1 MARTPDMSLWV
12 ATVNPQK
19 NSKRSIFML
28 FYILTATTISN
39 TLNQAATETL
49 LISSNYNIILQKY
62 NQTVADIRNSYS
74 RNDDEP
80 NTGVGALTNNQRQT
94 LLTGKS
100 SKTFIQIGTY
110 QQYTN
115 EKNEIP
121 LKVGDIC
128 TVKEDATSAIRQMLG
143 GIAYAP
149 ELAIIT
155 SINNE
160 KKECNITVMK
170 SQNCSVGDYP
180 SKYNFIPLQFLRKI
194 NL

>member
-1 MARTPDMSLWV
+1 
-12 ATVNPQK
+12 
-19 NSKRSIFML
+19 ML

-62 NQTVADIRNSYS
+62 NQTVADIRNNYS

-128 TVKEDATSAIRQMLG
+128 TVKEDATSTIRQILG
-143 GIAYAP
+143 GISYAP
-149 ELAIIT
+149 ELVIIT
-155 SINNE
+155 SINAE
-160 KKECNITVMK
+160 KKDCNITVMK